1 VTADRYSVI
10 LEEYANNRLFE
21 PNIVRASVARVVD
34 PLREVVATG
43 FPPATA
49 RTAAF
54 AERGA
59 EEDRRMAVDGLAEVV
74 AALRRVLAQME
85 KNESLSE
92 LVETLRIVI
101 RTEEELQRELERLA
115 EAEGAGIFGD
125 DPEPSA
131 GGKRKQ

>member
-1 VTADRYSVI
+1 
-10 LEEYANNRLFE
+10 
-21 PNIVRASVARVVD
+21 
-34 PLREVVATG
+34 
-43 FPPATA
+43 
-49 RTAAF
+49 
-54 AERGA
+54 
-59 EEDRRMAVDGLAEVV
+59 
-74 AALRRVLAQME
+74 ME